1 MRSAKMRLT
10 REGKITYF
18 KPEWADKF
26 SFCAGF
32 STRNGGVSRPPFN
45 SLNLGFGTEDPR
57 HNVEGNRSTFCRAFN
72 LPPQKLLTVSQ
83 VHGTDVLVIDEPNLD
98 LSHFQGLECDA
109 IITNQPG
116 IMLGILV
123 ADCYPVLFSDPSKGV
138 VAAAH
143 VGWRGAA
150 RGIIGKV
157 VKALLDIF
165 GSLPA
170 DLFCAIGA
178 GISAKCYEV
187 DRVVRDGFPGGVQT
201 WSKIASEATY
211 GHWNLD
217 IGKSCSLQLE
227 EAGVTPANIIKA
239 EQCTFLHRELFFSYR
254 RDGGNTGRQMGFI
267 MIK

>member
-1 MRSAKMRLT
+1 MVST
-10 REGKITYF
+10 RQGKITYL

-26 SFCAGF
+26 PLCAGF

-45 SLNLGFGTEDPR
+45 SLNLGFRTEDLR
-57 HNVEGNRSTFCRAFN
+57 HNVEGNRSTLCRAFDIS
-72 LPPQKLLTVSQ
+72 PRKLLTVKQ
-83 VHGTDVLVIDEPNLD
+83 MHGTDILVVDEPNPD
-98 LSHFQGLECDA
+98 FFHFLGLECDA

-123 ADCYPVLFSDPSKGV
+123 ADCYPVLFYDSANA
-138 VAAAH
+138 VAGAAH

-150 RGIIGKV
+150 GGIIGRV
-157 VKALLDIF
+157 VKALSDLF

-170 DLFCAIGA
+170 NLYCAVGA

-187 DRVVRDGFPGGVQT
+187 DRVVRDGFHLGGDA
-201 WSKIASEATY
+201 WKKIAVETTY

-217 IGKSCSLQLE
+217 IGKSCVLQLE
-227 EAGVTPANIIKA
+227 AEGVSPEHIVRADY
-239 EQCTFLHRELFFSYR
+239 CTFTHRELFFSYR

-267 MIK
+267 MLK